1 MEDWCG
7 YDTAERAEFEM
18 MMEKRVRWS
27 ETVEVVELHV
37 LDAAAKLFRLA
48 RLQRLHDDEKDATRV
63 TYSIAATDDIAEFA
77 QLAREQII
85 AAVVANSAFYLGKD
99 KLKEA
104 EHLIIPSERSELYET
119 VAMASSPASP
129 ASPASDL
136 QLYDST
142 ETFDSKSRDW
152 SVKWP
157 STAEHLIIP
166 WERSEDDETD
176 ALALQ
181 LHDSTEM
188 FDSKSTIFD
197 SKSTS
202 WSVTSSTAV
211 RRAQAR
217 LSLRFHQML
226 SKFSSRKSSLKADG
240 SPERVAQS
248 RVLPVDTFSFDDIRD
263 GTLLIATAR
272 LQAEPRRLEA
282 WQLQN

>member
-7 YDTAERAEFEM
+7 YDTAERAEFEI

-48 RLQRLHDDEKDATRV
+48 RLQRLHDDEKESCDYV
-63 TYSIAATDDIAEFA
+63 KPDVSC
-77 QLAREQII
+77 
-85 AAVVANSAFYLGKD
+85 
-99 KLKEA
+99 EA

-136 QLYDST
+136 QLQVEGLECEMANYGSSFST

-157 STAEHLIIP
+157 TTAEHLIIP

-188 FDSKSTIFD
+188 FDSKST
-197 SKSTS
+197 S
-202 WSVTSSTAV
+202 WSVTSPTAV

-226 SKFSSRKSSLKADG
+226 SKFSTRKSSLKADG

-248 RVLPVDTFSFDDIRD
+248 RVLPVDTFSFDDIRN